1 MEDNNNS
8 LLFKGLAIL
17 VIAILGLTVYRTETT
32 KIDVA
37 KLSKSVEALSS
48 RLDAISQD
56 SIPHAAVP
64 ARQSVSEKQFNDL
77 TKAVSTLE
85 SKVASL
91 AGMVDRLSHSQKSSV
106 SAAKP
111 SANTSSSSAPKTE
124 TVKGNSASVAKAAAT
139 DGRVSVSSKAKL
151 ENRYVNRG
159 ELPRV
164 SKGPEGVVVVGITV
178 TITGRVVSVK
188 INDGTTVTNEDI
200 LDACKEAALR
210 TDFSVNMDAP
220 DRQQGTITYI
230 FTAK

>member
-1 MEDNNNS
+1 M
-8 LLFKGLAIL
+8 
-17 VIAILGLTVYRTETT
+17 IAILGLTVYRTETT

-91 AGMVDRLSHSQKSSV
+91 AGMVDRISHSQKSSV

-111 SANTSSSSAPKTE
+111 SANTSSSSAPKAE
-124 TVKGNSASVAKAAAT
+124 TVKGNSAPVAKAAAT
-139 DGRVSVSSKAKL
+139 DGLVSVSSKAKL
-151 ENRYVNRG
+151 ENRYVSYGN

-178 TITGRVVSVK
+178 AITGNVVSVK
-188 INDGTTVTNEDI
+188 INNGTTISNEDI

-210 TDFSVNMDAP
+210 THFSINWDAP
-220 DRQQGTITYI
+220 DRQQGTITYT